1 MMFGA
6 GVANVYAASPTPG
19 SLRATLQGGSAQLA
33 ACFCASFLNGYIKTF
48 IFTHVSEIRAPA
60 GQQQLEAARF
70 QQIVSRRLSTAAQLA
85 ALTASATMF
94 VLGPGVGFFPH

>member
-1 MMFGA
+1 MFGA
-6 GVANVYAASPTPG
+6 GVANVYAAPPVAG

-60 GQQQLEAARF
+60 GQQLEAARF

>member
-6 GVANVYAASPTPG
+6 GVANVYAAPPVAG

-60 GQQQLEAARF
+60 GQQLEAARF
-70 QQIVSRRLSTAAQLA
+70 QQIVSRRLSTA
-85 ALTASATMF
+85 
-94 VLGPGVGFFPH
+94 VLGREVHTDGGAHRAARGRADTDE

>member
-1 MMFGA
+1 M
-6 GVANVYAASPTPG
+6 
-19 SLRATLQGGSAQLA
+19 A
-33 ACFCASFLNGYIKTF
+33 ACKWRF
-48 IFTHVSEIRAPA
+48 AP
-60 GQQQLEAARF
+60 GQQLEAARF